1 MENLTKAALS
11 KRHKT
16 TMKVSARNY
25 VWTALLAEWAHNFI
39 FERDRERER
48 DPMQILAG
56 INVYSIMLNSAERV
70 EEQEEL

>member
-39 FERDRERER
+39 FERER